1 MEKKKKLI
9 DFVGFSPFLSNLST
23 NSRHFKKYPKSHH
36 FWEIPP
42 KPFNFTN
49 SSGTPGVFYW
59 IIIPPTI
66 TVIQHS
72 LPAHSIDRK
81 NPIDPARRPPSTTR
95 AASAARQASTT
106 ASQDFFFFFHKILLL
121 SNAIFFYISPSYYSL
136 VNIFLRINSFIPFSD
151 TICRQTEKQ

>member
-1 MEKKKKLI
+1 LGNSTKTVQLHK
-9 DFVGFSPFLSNLST
+9 FLRDPRCFLLD
-23 NSRHFKKYPKSHH
+23 HH
-36 FWEIPP
+36 
-42 KPFNFTN
+42 
-49 SSGTPGVFYW
+49 SSYHYG
-59 IIIPPTI
+59 
-66 TVIQHS
+66 H
-72 LPAHSIDRK
+72 PAQPACTFHRK